1 MCAGCGAWCWSPSP
15 PHSPPRVSVA
25 APLPRPQ
32 PASGRRGRS
41 PFFPVNSQQGGRGWR
56 RWSWLMPQAHT
67 WGPKSE
73 PSRPFH
79 LGVQAACPDLDPSIL
94 EDKVDSVPTPPPVS
108 GARLRESLCWSTSI
122 SEQPVVTTSGRCPW
136 LLAPQGTVP
145 LGEMALL
152 LSLRRGVVLWMP
164 TATRRRPP
172 PNSVVTVRPCCY
184 CQLRTNPC
192 LAPCMGPIGGKVIP
206 DLSSVIGDELI
217 FTKQTPMK
225 RGWT

>member
-1 MCAGCGAWCWSPSP
+1 
-15 PHSPPRVSVA
+15 
-25 APLPRPQ
+25 
-32 PASGRRGRS
+32 
-41 PFFPVNSQQGGRGWR
+41 
-56 RWSWLMPQAHT
+56 MPQAHT

-172 PNSVVTVRPCCY
+172 P
-184 CQLRTNPC
+184 QLRGNREALLLLPAKDEPLPC
-192 LAPCMGPIGGKVIP
+192 PMHGPNWRQGHP
-206 DLSSVIGDELI
+206 
-217 FTKQTPMK
+217 
-225 RGWT
+225 